1 LTQHHKLFLPEF
13 GQIEIKLRPLEKA
26 LYYLFLDHPEG
37 IFLSSLSDYRQ
48 DLYTIYSRLS
58 NIGMLQEMKGRIDD
72 MTNALNNSASEKI
85 SRIKRVFEE
94 AVGHE
99 LAKNYYICGQVGEVK
114 KISLPREK
122 VIDQRLASA

>member
-1 LTQHHKLFLPEF
+1 
-13 GQIEIKLRPLEKA
+13 
-26 LYYLFLDHPEG
+26 
-37 IFLSSLSDYRQ
+37 
-48 DLYTIYSRLS
+48 
-58 NIGMLQEMKGRIDD
+58 MLQEMKGRIDD

-122 VIDQRLASA
+122 VIDQRQASAWSTNALQACRKELYASSRPTLHQN